1 MPSVLL
7 VCSSHTRACDQTL
20 LSRSDVAQLHQP
32 RPLLQMVEA
41 GVVGALM
48 QMQSISYC
56 GAFRQ
61 PAAELLRSLAAEDG
75 AARQQMLTAVVKQP
89 AGTTPAEWGC
99 WWAALQQDLGLVELE
114 QSNIAVLDGASL

>member
-1 MPSVLL
+1 
-7 VCSSHTRACDQTL
+7 
-20 LSRSDVAQLHQP
+20 
-32 RPLLQMVEA
+32 MVEA

-61 PAAELLRSLAAEDG
+61 PAAELLRSLAVEDG
-75 AARQQMLTAVVKQP
+75 PARQQMLSAVVKQP

-99 WWAALQQDLGLVELE
+99 WWAALQQDLGLVAADE
-114 QSNIAVLDGASL
+114 SSVAVPDSASL